1 MSTQPREPRSA
12 YIHVP
17 FCAHRCCYCDFTLVA
32 GRDELIDEYL
42 NALEID
48 LRRLEQPRLIETLF
62 LGGGTPTHLNPD
74 QLSRLVELLRSW
86 FWLTADCEF
95 SVEANPVGLC
105 DEKLSLLKDVGV
117 NRISLGMQ
125 SFDDDV
131 LKFLERDHRRNDI
144 EEVIER
150 VRRKFDN
157 FSLDLIFGV
166 PGQSI
171 DLWESTL
178 ETAIGFAPRHVSTYG
193 LTYEKGTRLYGNLER
208 EQFHPVCEELERLMY
223 AAAMEILP
231 SAGLLQYEISNFA
244 QKGFRCRHNEVYWK
258 GMPFYGFG
266 PGAASYVDGRRAVNH
281 RSVISWL
288 KRVTS
293 GKSPIMEEEEL
304 TGEDRAREAIVLGL
318 RRCDGIQKEEFREL
332 TGYEIECLAGETIS
346 RYSDLGLLEDVD
358 SHVRLT
364 REGRFLADAVFV
376 DFL

>member
-1 MSTQPREPRSA
+1 
-12 YIHVP
+12 
-17 FCAHRCCYCDFTLVA
+17 
-32 GRDELIDEYL
+32 
-42 NALEID
+42 
-48 LRRLEQPRLIETLF
+48 
-62 LGGGTPTHLNPD
+62 
-74 QLSRLVELLRSW
+74 
-86 FWLTADCEF
+86 
-95 SVEANPVGLC
+95 
-105 DEKLSLLKDVGV
+105 
-117 NRISLGMQ
+117 
-125 SFDDDV
+125 
-131 LKFLERDHRRNDI
+131 
-144 EEVIER
+144 
-150 VRRKFDN
+150 
-157 FSLDLIFGV
+157 
-166 PGQSI
+166 
-171 DLWESTL
+171 
-178 ETAIGFAPRHVSTYG
+178 
-193 LTYEKGTRLYGNLER
+193 LTYEKGTRLFGSLER
-208 EQFHPVCEELERLMY
+208 ELFQPTCEELERLMY

-318 RRCDGIQKEEFREL
+318 RRCDGIQKDEFRAL
-332 TGYEIECLAGETIS
+332 TGYEIDCLAGETIN
-346 RYSDLGLLEDVD
+346 RYSELGLLEDVD

>member
-131 LKFLERDHRRNDI
+131 LKFLERDHRRKDI

-150 VRRKFDN
+150 VQKKFDN

-166 PGQSI
+166 PGQTI

-178 ETAIGFAPRHVSTYG
+178 ETAIGFAPRHISTYG
-193 LTYEKGTRLYGNLER
+193 
-208 EQFHPVCEELERLMY
+208 
-223 AAAMEILP
+223 
-231 SAGLLQYEISNFA
+231 
-244 QKGFRCRHNEVYWK
+244 
-258 GMPFYGFG
+258 
-266 PGAASYVDGRRAVNH
+266 
-281 RSVISWL
+281 
-288 KRVTS
+288 
-293 GKSPIMEEEEL
+293 
-304 TGEDRAREAIVLGL
+304 
-318 RRCDGIQKEEFREL
+318 
-332 TGYEIECLAGETIS
+332 
-346 RYSDLGLLEDVD
+346 
-358 SHVRLT
+358 
-364 REGRFLADAVFV
+364 
-376 DFL
+376 